1 MEATELT
8 VIDEAT
14 SEASLPQACPS
25 CDGKLSVRLSPD
37 GIYTFCMQCHL
48 VGRASLETD
57 EDGGTSLQLLPSAK
71 A

>member
-14 SEASLPQACPS
+14 SEASLPEACPS
-25 CDGKLSVRLSPD
+25 CDGKLSVRLSPE
-37 GIYTFCMQCHL
+37 GIFTFCPQCHL
-48 VGRASLETD
+48 VGRAHLETD
-57 EDGGTSLQLLPSAK
+57 ANGGTTLQLLPSAE